1 MLAMSKFLIFAG
13 IILVIVGL
21 ALPWLQKLGLGHLP
35 GDVVIKK
42 KNFSFY
48 FPIVTSIVISAVL
61 SLIFWFF
68 RR

>member
-1 MLAMSKFLIFAG
+1 MSAISKFLIFAG
-13 IILVIVGL
+13 IILVIIGL

-35 GDVVIKK
+35 GDIAIKK

-48 FPIVTSIVISAVL
+48 FPIMTCIVISAVL
-61 SLIFWFF
+61 SLIFWLF